1 MNYFCIN
8 SEVHS
13 VMVSVI
19 SVILHSYIT
28 KNVIFVGKNFG
39 HYKKKCN
46 VTGCAV
52 FFSLTLNKK
61 K

>member
-19 SVILHSYIT
+19 SLMLHSYIT

-39 HYKKKCN
+39 HYKKKN
-46 VTGCAV
+46 VM
-52 FFSLTLNKK
+52 
-61 K
+61 